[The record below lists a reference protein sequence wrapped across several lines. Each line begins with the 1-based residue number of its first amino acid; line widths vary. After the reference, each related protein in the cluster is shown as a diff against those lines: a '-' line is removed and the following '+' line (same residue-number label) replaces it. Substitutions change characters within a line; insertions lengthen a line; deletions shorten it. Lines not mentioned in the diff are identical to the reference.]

1 MNNAVYQHGFRAG
14 VLAFIATVSYVVVQ
28 LLQLIKVLK
37 FPLDE
42 ILIYGTSLCIVV
54 PFLLLMIALHSV
66 TPDEKKFWSI
76 TALVFSIMYAVFV
89 TANYAVQLATV
100 VPMKLKGAAEEIRI
114 LEQTPHSL
122 FWDFDALGYIFMGL
136 ASFAAIPLFEK
147 QAFQKWVRLSL
158 LANAVVTPFI
168 AFVYFYPIYSE
179 KLLFLG
185 FPWAITAPAF
195 MLLLAIFFKKKRN
208 RNADNPVLQN
218 NRKVFPEK
226 QLVNKSHE
234 AE

>member
-147 QAFQKWVRLSL
+147 QGFQKWVRFSL
-158 LANAVVTPFI
+158 VANAVVTPFI
-168 AFVYFYPIYSE
+168 AFVYFYPTYSE

-208 RNADNPVLQN
+208 GNADNPVLHTIERFSLKDN
-218 NRKVFPEK
+218 
-226 QLVNKSHE
+226 
-234 AE
+234 